1 MLTRHQISDL
11 IPHKGALCLLDR
23 VEAWSQHDITCI
35 TNPLARDDNP
45 LRRLDGAIGTATLIE
60 VAAQAM
66 ALHSRL
72 IAETGTAPRPG
83 FLVSVRDIRLDA
95 PVLNQSGDL
104 KVCVRCLR
112 TNDFSARYDFDILRE
127 DLSLIRGG
135 ATVLFEVPQ

>member
-1 MLTRHQISDL
+1 M
-11 IPHKGALCLLDR
+11 
-23 VEAWSQHDITCI
+23 
-35 TNPLARDDNP
+35 
-45 LRRLDGAIGTATLIE
+45 IE